1 MFVNGEEVLSNLR
14 FIPNQKGQGQWDP
27 KLNGTQAY
35 GSGMTSGTFQLP
47 ASLAADTAGKTITL
61 SVRAVSLFEDT
72 APSAWKTAATQ
83 NVSVLPTPDVNI
95 RLVSHWNNGA
105 KYQISLKNLA
115 DYAVFS
121 NWKVTFRLGSQTVT
135 IDQNNH
141 TAEINGDDLK
151 ELIVTAAAGIT
162 NGIQPASVTDT
173 IPTDTP
179 KYKPDGSIN
188 KLSVSYSGSTVMIA
202 RSRLH

>member
-35 GSGMTSGTFQLP
+35 GSGTTSGTFQLP
-47 ASLAADTAGKTITL
+47 ATL
-61 SVRAVSLFEDT
+61 RQTQQARPLHCLFRAVSLFEDT

-141 TAEINGDDLK
+141 TAEISGDDLK

-162 NGIQPASVTDT
+162 NGIQRP
-173 IPTDTP
+173 P
-179 KYKPDGSIN
+179 
-188 KLSVSYSGSTVMIA
+188 
-202 RSRLH
+202 